1 MLKSIAVVIAAVLI
15 TGCAAQSDFVPLS
28 KAEQQAK
35 INAIGATKS
44 STVRR
49 ALESNPDLMA
59 KELVLCERYKPAGT
73 QIRQVYCR
81 TIELVNVEGDKTRE
95 FLSGR

>member
-1 MLKSIAVVIAAVLI
+1 MLRSFAVAITVVLM
-15 TGCAAQSDFVPLS
+15 TGCAAQSEFVPLS

-44 STVRR
+44 STVRK
-49 ALESNPDLMA
+49 ALERNPDLME